1 MADTDEIK
9 SRLDVVEIVSERVQL
24 QKAGRNYKAN
34 CPFHNEKTPSFIV
47 DPSRQSWRCFG
58 QCSEGGD
65 VFNFLMKID
74 QIEFGEALTVLAQRA
89 GVEVD
94 TGGDS
99 GKANL
104 NFEINNIASKFYQ
117 EALLSPEG
125 SLAKTY
131 LDKRGVSSEIREKFA
146 LGYSP
151 RGRDSLKTHLA
162 FHGVDLDKASECGLL
177 IQSDDGSVRDFF
189 WGRLMFPIHDR
200 QGRVVGFGARAL
212 DNSMPKYINTAA
224 TPAFDKRRTLY
235 GFHLSREAIRSSNE
249 GVIVEGYMDVIA
261 AHQFGYE
268 NVVASMGTALTPE
281 QVQQLRNIASSYV
294 LALDQDSAGKEATLR
309 SLETSWKIFEGRS
322 RTRNRD
328 MFAHNPINLKV
339 LSLPE
344 GKDPDEFM
352 RSGEGDWSR
361 VVESALPV
369 MDYLI
374 PVLVEKFDIHSL
386 GGKERVVGALAP
398 LLRAMSP
405 FDQEDY
411 VAVLA
416 KALEAST
423 ETVRVSLQN
432 APTRAPRQG
441 RNSNSGPTVGAA
453 DISVNV
459 SESAYKE
466 ISGFPV
472 NGSIFEKRPLGVED
486 HLLRLI
492 MSRPDL
498 RKTASDMNIEPDF
511 FHRTE
516 DKELYSLWMSVDFD
530 EAEEFEAMLEGI
542 LKMRFEQ
549 LIKSSLP
556 PMTLAE
562 AQLDLDYRARRVI
575 RNQLKSQAHSLA
587 IAREGS
593 DIPPSAE
600 DNEVLN
606 NINKQ
611 IVETDNPLRFSK

>member
-1 MADTDEIK
+1 MADTDAIK
-9 SRLDVVEIVSERVQL
+9 SRLDVVEIISERVQL

-58 QCSEGGD
+58 QCAEGGD

-74 QIEFGEALTVLAQRA
+74 QIEFGEALGVLAQRA
-89 GVEVD
+89 GVEID
-94 TGGDS
+94 TGGDPE
-99 GKANL
+99 KTNL
-104 NFEINNIASKFYQ
+104 HFEINNIASKFYQ
-117 EALLSPEG
+117 EALFSPEG

-131 LDKRGVSSEIREKFA
+131 LDKRGVSLGIREKFA

-151 RGRDSLKTHLA
+151 RGRDSLKTHLV
-162 FHGVDLDKASECGLL
+162 FHGVDLNKAAECGLL
-177 IQSDDGSVRDFF
+177 VQSDDGRVRDFF

-200 QGRVVGFGARAL
+200 RGRVVGFGARAL
-212 DNSMPKYINTAA
+212 DDTMPKYINTAA
-224 TPAFDKRRTLY
+224 TPSFDKRRTLY
-235 GFHLSREAIRSSNE
+235 GFHLSREAIRASNE
-249 GVIVEGYMDVIA
+249 GVIVEGYMDVIT

-268 NVVASMGTALTPE
+268 NVVASMGTALTLE
-281 QVQQLRNIASSYV
+281 QVQQLRNIASSYI

-309 SLETSWKIFEGRS
+309 SLETSWKIFEDRA
-322 RTRNRD
+322 RIRNRD
-328 MFAHNPINLKV
+328 MFSHNPIRLRV
-339 LSLPE
+339 LSLPQ

-352 RSGEGDWSR
+352 RSGEGEWSK

-405 FDQEDY
+405 FDRDDY

-416 KALEAST
+416 KVLSASP
-423 ETVRVSLQN
+423 ETVRISLQK
-432 APTRAPRQG
+432 APTRAPREE
-441 RNSNSGPTVGAA
+441 RNPAFSPSG
-453 DISVNV
+453 DILDFSVNMH
-459 SESAYKE
+459 ESGDKANNDFLVE
-466 ISGFPV
+466 E
-472 NGSIFEKRPLGVED
+472 SIFEKRALSVED
-486 HLLRLI
+486 HLLALI

-498 RKTASDMNIEPDF
+498 RKTVSDMNIEPDF

-516 DKELYSLWMSVDFD
+516 DKELYRLWLSADPD
-530 EAEEFEAMLEGI
+530 ETEEFEATLERV
-542 LKMRFEQ
+542 LRVRFEQ
-549 LIKSSLP
+549 LIKNSLP
-556 PMTLAE
+556 PMTFAE

-575 RNQLKSQAHSLA
+575 RNQLKLQAHSLA
-587 IAREGS
+587 ISRDGS
-593 DIPPSAE
+593 EMPPSDE

-606 NINKQ
+606 KINKR
-611 IVETDNPLRFSK
+611 IVETENPLRFTK